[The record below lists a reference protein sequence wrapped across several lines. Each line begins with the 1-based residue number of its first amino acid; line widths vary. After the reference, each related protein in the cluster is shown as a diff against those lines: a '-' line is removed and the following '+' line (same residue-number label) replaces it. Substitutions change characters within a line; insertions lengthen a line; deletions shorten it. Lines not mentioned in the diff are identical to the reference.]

1 METGTL
7 QMTEASK
14 YLQDIAERVLDY
26 DNVRLYTVNY
36 IDELDIDEPELIMT
50 LLVMAF
56 LWKSRERNEELR
68 EDELNLLLGVEE
80 ENSVSYDTVDPTTTI
95 TLDEYQASLTLDE
108 ILDITVEEYND
119 LDRG

>member
-1 METGTL
+1 
-7 QMTEASK
+7 MTEASK